1 MKHAG
6 LKVLKKIF
14 DPRKIQ
20 FNFNITTGTIAG
32 INIKRE
38 RKSYSKSQIIAR
50 PVKKTSFERNRIVR
64 IMRHGQFTI
73 SSRALAKLSKV
84 DCAMVRI
91 VSNDR
96 PNDNE
101 IRMRLAQLTDIVREF
116 GEPHNS
122 KEIV

>member
-1 MKHAG
+1 MANSP
-6 LKVLKKIF
+6 LVAE
-14 DPRKIQ
+14 Q
-20 FNFNITTGTIAG
+20 
-32 INIKRE
+32 
-38 RKSYSKSQIIAR
+38 
-50 PVKKTSFERNRIVR
+50 
-64 IMRHGQFTI
+64 
-73 SSRALAKLSKV
+73 V